1 MINSEFALFGKR
13 LMLTRSRSLIT
24 TEEKPMTAQ
33 NLPPVHPGEV
43 LLEEYLKPLGISQ
56 NRLARD
62 LGVPAQRINDIV
74 RKNRSITV
82 DTALRLARYF
92 HTTPQF
98 WLNLQ
103 MHYDLEMARE
113 THLEDRVNRDVRQN
127 EALGGREV

>member
-1 MINSEFALFGKR
+1 MTDKTKTPAKR
-13 LMLTRSRSLIT
+13 
-24 TEEKPMTAQ
+24 
-33 NLPPVHPGEV
+33 LPPVHPGEV

-74 RKNRSITV
+74 RTNRAVTV

-103 MHYDLEMARE
+103 MHYDLEMARD
-113 THLEDRVNRDVRQN
+113 TRLEDRINRDVREN
-127 EALGGREV
+127 EVVSCREWGEGQ